1 MTALQVIIK
10 EAKAIRSKN
19 PKMEWKKAVAQASAI
34 YASKHKGKS
43 PVGKKKIVKKVA
55 KKKLGA
61 LPIGF
66 KGSIWGVKFKI
77 VNQYDIYND
86 VSAIMEDTENGSV
99 IVVFDGKG
107 SANDKASIVVSYMS
121 RYGKLPYG
129 KIDDK
134 DRNELKSK
142 MIKFATN
149 MQKEVKEYNAG
160 KKKTIKKQPLNISAP
175 KIKAPVVKKAVKKV
189 AKKATKK
196 HTHWKKVH
204 AHERR
209 VNGVGAVKKSAT
221 TMHKDTK
228 SHNVNIRVM
237 SGINDKI
244 LQDLKAINE
253 REKYFLNQL
262 DKVKFD
268 YQALKTQ
275 KNSRGHIIANK
286 RYETDLKNILKT
298 IKKEKTNLKKHIK

>member
-10 EAKAIRSKN
+10 EAKAIRSKS

-86 VSAIMEDTENGSV
+86 VSAIMEDTDNGSV

-107 SANDKASIVVSYMS
+107 SANDKASIIVSYMS

-134 DRNELKSK
+134 DRSELKSK
-142 MIKFATN
+142 KIKFATN

-175 KIKAPVVKKAVKKV
+175 KIKALVVKKT
-189 AKKATKK
+189 AKKAIKK
-196 HTHWKKVH
+196 HTHWKTVH

-209 VNGVGAVKKSAT
+209 VNGVKK
-221 TMHKDTK
+221 K
-228 SHNVNIRVM
+228 
-237 SGINDKI
+237 KI
-244 LQDLKAINE
+244 SEQSI
-253 REKYFLNQL
+253 LNKIH
-262 DKVKFD
+262 KVKD
-268 YQALKTQ
+268 SVNKLDEAQHKHMMGSVHHMSDKYIKTLNEIYQYKLAIKRIENDIS
-275 KNSRGHIIANK
+275 KMSPVEKKRSKEVINNFKKII
-286 RYETDLKNILKT
+286 
-298 IKKEKTNLKKHIK
+298 KELSTHSKELKKLI